1 MPVLVV
7 DNMSPFTTN
16 ILDCLQ
22 GLNIKYTYRKF
33 SEVFDNDLEACDKVM
48 LSGRRKNSRQINAAN
63 SAIIKQCLQRGK
75 PLLGICFG
83 AEIIAL
89 TLGGSIRKMPFRV
102 QGPIQISLSKPNS
115 LTDNK
120 KSISVFESHGYCVA
134 RLPRNFETLASSQY
148 CEHEIFSSPENKIYA
163 TQFHPEKSGS
173 DGLALLHNFAK
184 L

>member
-1 MPVLVV
+1 MAEKHGCQLWCLKASKRRSREPLHINRVRTVMPVLVV

-75 PLLGICFG
+75 PLLGICYG

-89 TLGGSIRKMPFRV
+89 TLGGSISKMPFRV

-120 KSISVFESHGYCVA
+120 KSIS
-134 RLPRNFETLASSQY
+134 
-148 CEHEIFSSPENKIYA
+148 
-163 TQFHPEKSGS
+163 
-173 DGLALLHNFAK
+173 
-184 L
+184 